1 MGMNTGQQILHAFKA
16 EFTDLGDAAQ
26 AATIC
31 FRLILA
37 AVLAGMIGYE
47 RRLKGK
53 PAGMRTHMLVA
64 LGSAV
69 FIMAPRLAGFEEA
82 AVSRIIQ
89 GLVAGIGF
97 LGAGAIIK
105 DQQGEHVEGLTTAA
119 SIWMTAAIGMTAG
132 MGRGATAIISTL
144 LTLAVLVLMQDDDPR
159 FRGRDAKPP
168 SSPSPRVDDSGS

>member
-1 MGMNTGQQILHAFKA
+1 MDTGQQIMHAIKA
-16 EFTDLGDAAQ
+16 EFADLGDAAQ

-64 LGSAV
+64 LGAAL

-82 AVSRIIQ
+82 ATSRIIQ
-89 GLVAGIGF
+89 GLIAGIGF
-97 LGAGAIIK
+97 LGAGSILK
-105 DQQGEHVEGLTTAA
+105 DKEGEHIEGLTTAA

-132 MGRGATAIISTL
+132 MGRGATAIISTFV
-144 LTLAVLVLMQDDDPR
+144 TLAVFVLIHDDQQTRENHAKYRGASTAPR
-159 FRGRDAKPP
+159 GNKRN
-168 SSPSPRVDDSGS
+168 

>member
-1 MGMNTGQQILHAFKA
+1 MDTGQQIMHAIRA
-16 EFTDLGDAAQ
+16 EFVDLGDAAQ

-64 LGSAV
+64 LGASL

-82 AVSRIIQ
+82 AASRIIQ
-89 GLVAGIGF
+89 GLIAGIGF

-144 LTLAVLVLMQDDDPR
+144 LTLAVLALMREDDPR
-159 FRGRDAKPP
+159 PRGNRDKPT
-168 SSPSPRVDDSGS
+168 SSPSPPAEDKRN

>member
-1 MGMNTGQQILHAFKA
+1 MDTGQQILHAIKA
-16 EFTDLGDAAQ
+16 EFVDWGDAAQ

-31 FRLILA
+31 IRLMLA
-37 AVLAGMIGYE
+37 AVLAGIIGYE

-64 LGSAV
+64 LGAAL

-82 AVSRIIQ
+82 ATSRIIQ
-89 GLVAGIGF
+89 GLIAGIGF

-105 DQQGEHVEGLTTAA
+105 DRQGEHVEGLTTAA

-132 MGRGATAIISTL
+132 LGRGATAIISTL
-144 LTLAVLVLMQDDDPR
+144 LTLAVLVLMRDDDPQS
-159 FRGRDAKPP
+159 RDGQARRPI
-168 SSPSPRVDDSGS
+168 SPSPRVDD